1 MLPDADHS
9 EFLSIFEYLVNLCS
23 FPPKED
29 VTAGV
34 KKKGKKKKKGKVF
47 PVSVGVTYF
56 FLNSFLFSGAGDMAS
71 FQPQGYQLGGMW
83 E

>member
-9 EFLSIFEYLVNLCS
+9 EFLSIFECLVNLCS

-56 FLNSFLFSGAGDMAS
+56 FLIPFY
-71 FQPQGYQLGGMW
+71 FQELGIWLPFNHKGIN
-83 E
+83 

>member
-34 KKKGKKKKKGKVF
+34 KKKGGKKKKGKVF
-47 PVSVGVTYF
+47 PVSVGVT
-56 FLNSFLFSGAGDMAS
+56 
-71 FQPQGYQLGGMW
+71 
-83 E
+83 